1 MLRGKC
7 VHRIPSTNKDLI
19 RVIYIV
25 QRLNSLKHIW
35 TLFKVNN
42 DRSLTVIRFLNI
54 VFFTYSTN
62 EKACMFTKTFSCR
75 CTIRCTMFVF

>member
-42 DRSLTVIRFLNI
+42 ALKCVMCHMLPYKETSN
-54 VFFTYSTN
+54 
-62 EKACMFTKTFSCR
+62 
-75 CTIRCTMFVF
+75 